1 MSLQVEKLEKNMAKL
16 TIEAS
21 AEEFE
26 AAIEKAYQ
34 KNKSKMNIQGFR
46 KGKAPRKIIEKMYG
60 AGVFYEEAANVI
72 IPDAYAK
79 AVDECDLE
87 IVSQPSVD
95 VVQVEAGKPFIFT
108 AEVAVKPEV
117 KLGDYKGIEVEKT
130 DVEVSDDDVNAE
142 IDRVREQNARTI
154 TVEDRAV
161 QDKDTAVIDFE
172 GFVDGVAFEGG
183 KGEDYPLTIGSHS
196 FIDNF
201 EEQLIGKNIGEE
213 AEVNVT
219 FPEDYHVEDL
229 KGKPATFKVTVKEIK
244 AKELPE
250 LDDDFAQDVSECETV
265 DAYKAQVK
273 EELTKKKED
282 AAKAAKEDEAVA
294 KVVENA
300 EMEKEIIKEQKRN
313 NIDAFIICPAPGS
326 DTKDMLKKQCAKTP
340 YTLIM
345 EDVYSKE
352 GGNSGNPVIGPDY
365 YKIGSELGKQL
376 GKKRQKIGVVAN
388 WKESKS
394 DQDAIRGLKDSLKDT
409 KSEIDWYCYRKKDQN
424 IYEKV
429 SKKDKVDAIV
439 VLDPHAL
446 EELGEQSDED
456 SYQGADIYG
465 IGSSV
470 KAVVLLDN
478 GNIQGLVV
486 PDAYEI
492 GYKSVGEMAQKLEHR
507 FYRLKGHKTEI
518 KVFDRDEFSLND
530 NLERFLY
537 SYE

>member
-300 EMEKEIIKEQKRN
+300 EMEIPEPMIDTQVRQMVDDFARRMQSQGLSLDQYFQFTGMEPKAFLEQMRPQALKRIQSRLVLEAIVEAEKIEATEAEIEDEMKKMADAYQMELDKVKELIGDEQK
-313 NIDAFIICPAPGS
+313 
-326 DTKDMLKKQCAKTP
+326 
-340 YTLIM
+340 
-345 EDVYSKE
+345 
-352 GGNSGNPVIGPDY
+352 
-365 YKIGSELGKQL
+365 KQL
-376 GKKRQKIGVVAN
+376 AQDLAVQKAAEFVVENAV
-388 WKESKS
+388 
-394 DQDAIRGLKDSLKDT
+394 
-409 KSEIDWYCYRKKDQN
+409 
-424 IYEKV
+424 EK
-429 SKKDKVDAIV
+429 
-439 VLDPHAL
+439 
-446 EELGEQSDED
+446 
-456 SYQGADIYG
+456 
-465 IGSSV
+465 
-470 KAVVLLDN
+470 
-478 GNIQGLVV
+478 
-486 PDAYEI
+486 
-492 GYKSVGEMAQKLEHR
+492 
-507 FYRLKGHKTEI
+507 
-518 KVFDRDEFSLND
+518 
-530 NLERFLY
+530 
-537 SYE
+537 